1 MSVRELKHVRSSGR
15 FSKSRG
21 LSANVSFLSSPPP
34 PSSFTCAICRAVFH
48 SHSSFFAPKP
58 HRNGCYAD
66 YSHKVKSIPKESSAS
81 RVLDPTFPI
90 SKTLQQRNTI
100 PKSAGTKKLKAT
112 STLKQRR
119 EIFQFG
125 GKDKLNL
132 KLTVFFTSPWL
143 TIIRLARLI
152 FFLLFLSICNCFMC
166 FSFTSTVMNILA
178 CVQPPLSQK

>member
-1 MSVRELKHVRSSGR
+1 MSVRELKHVRPSGR
-15 FSKSRG
+15 FSKSWG

-34 PSSFTCAICRAVFH
+34 PSSSFFSSPPPPRSFTCAICRAVFH
-48 SHSSFFAPKP
+48 SRSSFFAPKP
-58 HRNGCYAD
+58 HRNGCYAA

-132 KLTVFFTSPWL
+132 KLTVFFTSP
-143 TIIRLARLI
+143 
-152 FFLLFLSICNCFMC
+152 
-166 FSFTSTVMNILA
+166 
-178 CVQPPLSQK
+178 